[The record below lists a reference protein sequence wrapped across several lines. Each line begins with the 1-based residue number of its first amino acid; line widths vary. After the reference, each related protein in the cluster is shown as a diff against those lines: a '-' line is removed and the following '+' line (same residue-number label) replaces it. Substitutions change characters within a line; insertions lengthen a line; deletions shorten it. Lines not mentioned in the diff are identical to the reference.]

1 MVNAGSLSNKQK
13 IDIIIQRNT
22 FFFRSE
28 DFEEKSEASISSIT
42 NLLLLLEH
50 ELKAKHT
57 IADKKQVVLDIV
69 RKKSDGL
76 SALLILTS
84 VSEEYLLRLITFAR
98 TMKDKELNKLV
109 DLGSLSG
116 TSPDTE
122 ISKAKLFRMVKTNPN
137 LAMSIVNLLFEG
149 FSVPILQKKLP
160 LFELK
165 KLNFGKLEFTTE
177 SLIDTL
183 VRYAKRGSY
192 KAAGENDPAI
202 LIKNLLAKN
211 KISFI
216 ANTKVQ
222 GLNRKIDFVIPNKT
236 KPRIFLESSFEVTTS
251 SGMGD
256 KAKTELGVKM
266 NIGTHYPNT
275 TFVGFVD
282 GVGWYVRKQD
292 LAKLIAA
299 FDNVFT
305 FKDTELT
312 RFLDFVKSVL

>member
-1 MVNAGSLSNKQK
+1 MTTNGSLSNKQK
-13 IDIIIQRNT
+13 LDIILQRNT

-28 DFEEKSEASISSIT
+28 DFEEKSEASISSLT
-42 NLLLLLEH
+42 NLLLLLER
-50 ELKAKHT
+50 ELKSKST
-57 IADKKQVVLDIV
+57 IDDKKRVVLDIL
-69 RKKSDGL
+69 KKKHDGL

-84 VSEEYLLRLITFAR
+84 VSEEFLLRLITFAR
-98 TMKDKELNKLV
+98 TAKDKELNSLV
-109 DLGSLSG
+109 NLDSFSG
-116 TSPDTE
+116 TSLDTE
-122 ISKAKLFRMVKTNPN
+122 ISKANLFKAVKNNPDF
-137 LAMSIVNLLFEG
+137 AMSIVNLLFEG

-177 SLIDTL
+177 SLVDTL

-192 KAAGENDPAI
+192 KAAGDNDPAI
-202 LIKNLLAKN
+202 LIKNLLTEN

-216 ANTKVQ
+216 TNTKVQ
-222 GLNRKIDFVIPNKT
+222 GLNRKMDFVIPNKT
-236 KPRIFLESSFEVTTS
+236 KPRIFVESSFAVTTS

-266 NIGTHYPNT
+266 NISTHYPST
-275 TFVGFVD
+275 AFIGFVD
-282 GVGWYVRKQD
+282 GVGWYVRRQD
-292 LAKLIAA
+292 LAKLVAA

-312 RFLDFVKSVL
+312 RFLNFVKSFL

>member
-1 MVNAGSLSNKQK
+1 MTTSGSLTNKQK
-13 IDIIIQRNT
+13 LDVVLQRNT

-28 DFEEKSEASISSIT
+28 DFEEKAEANISSIT
-42 NLLLLLEH
+42 NLLLLLER
-50 ELKAKHT
+50 ELRTKHT
-57 IADKKQVVLDIV
+57 IADKKHVVLDILK
-69 RKKSDGL
+69 KKSDGL

-84 VSEEYLLRLITFAR
+84 ISEEYLLRLITFAR
-98 TMKDKELNKLV
+98 IVKDEELNRLV
-109 DLGSLSG
+109 NLDNFSG

-122 ISKAKLFRMVKTNPN
+122 ISKANLFKTVKTNPK
-137 LAMSIVNLLFEG
+137 LAMSVVNLLFEG

-177 SLIDTL
+177 SLVDTL

-192 KAAGENDPAI
+192 KATGENDPVL
-202 LIKNLLAKN
+202 LIKNLLAEN
-211 KISFI
+211 KIPFI
-216 ANTKVQ
+216 TNTKVQ
-222 GLNRKIDFVIPNKT
+222 GLNRKLDLVIPNKT
-236 KPRIFLESSFEVTTS
+236 KPRIFVESSFAVTTS

-266 NIGTHYPNT
+266 NIGTHYPST

-292 LAKLIAA
+292 LAKLVAA

-312 RFLDFVKSVL
+312 RFLEFVKSVI

>member
-1 MVNAGSLSNKQK
+1 MVNVGSLSNKQK
-13 IDIIIQRNT
+13 LDIVIQRNT
-22 FFFRSE
+22 FFFKSE
-28 DFEEKSEASISSIT
+28 DFEEKSEANISSIT
-42 NLLLLLEH
+42 NLLLLLER
-50 ELKAKHT
+50 ELRTKHT
-57 IADKKQVVLDIV
+57 IEDKKQVVLEILH
-69 RKKSDGL
+69 KKSDGL

-98 TMKDKELNKLV
+98 AAKDEELNELV
-109 DLGSLSG
+109 NLGNFSG
-116 TSPDTE
+116 TSLDTE
-122 ISKAKLFRMVKTNPN
+122 ISKANLFKTVKDNPE
-137 LAMSIVNLLFEG
+137 LAVNIVNLLFEG

-177 SLIDTL
+177 SLVDTL
-183 VRYAKRGSY
+183 VRSAKRGSY
-192 KAAGENDPAI
+192 KAAGENDAAI
-202 LIKNLLAKN
+202 LTKKLLAEN
-211 KISFI
+211 KISFVT
-216 ANTKVQ
+216 NTKVQ

-236 KPRIFLESSFEVTTS
+236 EPRVFVESSFQVTTS

-266 NIGTHYPNT
+266 NIGTHYPNA
-275 TFVGFVD
+275 TFIGFVD
-282 GVGWYVRKQD
+282 GVGWYVRKRD

-312 RFLDFVKSVL
+312 RFVDFVKSVL